1 MLLLKLSH
9 KVSIYLF
16 AQASNSIHQQDLLTL
31 AQYIYSHCIPLLT
44 IFTKTIIK
52 PQFSLFPK
60 ILGRMIME
68 FPVPA
73 REGKCL
79 WIIGSTGYTESFFVT
94 FFASIEANLGAWG
107 LQQILDY
114 I

>member
-1 MLLLKLSH
+1 
-9 KVSIYLF
+9 
-16 AQASNSIHQQDLLTL
+16 
-31 AQYIYSHCIPLLT
+31 
-44 IFTKTIIK
+44 
-52 PQFSLFPK
+52 
-60 ILGRMIME
+60 MIME